1 MEIHK
6 EVNKNYIHHQKSLLT
21 NVFREVVFGVED
33 GMVSTLGSITGIAI
47 GSNNH
52 ATVILAGVVIISVE
66 SISMGIG
73 SYLSNRSQEEIEER
87 KIKEEKEELEKFP
100 KEEKEE
106 LYQMYLENGWS
117 KNLAV
122 QMSEEVSENKEL
134 ILKEMI
140 MRELNISG
148 DHKSVSIKG
157 GFYMFFAYILGGI
170 VPLFSYLILPINNA
184 IPLSIAITLIG
195 LFVLGMST
203 TKFTK
208 QPLIKSGLR
217 VLIMGGIALFVG
229 LIAGV
234 LIGQ

>member
-6 EVNKNYIHHQKSLLT
+6 KINKDYIHHQKSSLT
-21 NVFREVVFGVED
+21 NVFREVVFGMED

-47 GSNNH
+47 GSNNQ

-73 SYLSNRSQEEIEER
+73 SYLSNRSQEELEQR

-100 KEEKEE
+100 EEEKEE
-106 LYQMYLENGWS
+106 LYQIYLKDGWS
-117 KNLAV
+117 KDLAV
-122 QMSEEVSENKEL
+122 RMSEEVSGNHEL

-140 MRELNISG
+140 MHELKISG
-148 DHKSVSIKG
+148 DQESVSIKG

-170 VPLFSYLILPINNA
+170 VPLFAYLVLSIKNA
-184 IPLSIAITLIG
+184 VPLSIAITLIG
-195 LFVLGMST
+195 LFALGMST

-208 QPLIKSGLR
+208 QPILKSGMR
-217 VLIMGGIALFVG
+217 VLIMGGIALFAG
-229 LIAGV
+229 LLAGV